1 MRIDVK
7 NFQFSK
13 SQKRVLNKNKDTK
26 VFIRP
31 PTVTKEHMDLYHKY
45 HTIMQDKKD
54 WKYVHI
60 DHEDYI
66 KSYVEGNTKYATE
79 FLYLR
84 DDELIGVAL
93 VDILPNAI
101 SSIYCF
107 YDHDFEEFSIG
118 KFSIL
123 TQINIAKELN
133 ITGPFN
139 IQFLVKDNIP
149 YVIEVN
155 LRASRTFPLLSKA
168 MNVNFPELA
177 VDSFFGRALPHNFV
191 YPKSVVVKSSQF
203 SFSRLLGADP
213 VLRVEMSSTGEVAC
227 FGSDYDEALLKSI
240 LSANKFD
247 FSKKAVL
254 FSIGGQVSK
263 AKFLEAARAIRSLG
277 YTIFATNRTASF
289 FKNNGIVCQV
299 ARKAHEKVPT
309 VIDIIEGKKVSFV
322 VNLSEAKESR
332 DGIKEKNLTT
342 DGYKIRRATVDN
354 QIPLFTDM
362 HLARAF
368 IKALSRYDIK
378 DLQIKSYNEY
388 IN

>member
-1 MRIDVK
+1 MNFINPDLEFFEENRDCSYFEDQKSDMRYRFLNSCSIEEYQKKLERGWRRFGKIHFVPECKSCTKCVSMRIDVK

-123 TQINIAKELN
+123 TQINIANELN
-133 ITGPFN
+133 I
-139 IQFLVKDNIP
+139 P
-149 YVIEVN
+149 YI
-155 LRASRTFPLLSKA
+155 
-168 MNVNFPELA
+168 
-177 VDSFFGRALPHNFV
+177 
-191 YPKSVVVKSSQF
+191 Y
-203 SFSRLLGADP
+203 
-213 VLRVEMSSTGEVAC
+213 
-227 FGSDYDEALLKSI
+227 
-240 LSANKFD
+240 
-247 FSKKAVL
+247 
-254 FSIGGQVSK
+254 
-263 AKFLEAARAIRSLG
+263 LG
-277 YTIFATNRTASF
+277 YW
-289 FKNNGIVCQV
+289 
-299 ARKAHEKVPT
+299 
-309 VIDIIEGKKVSFV
+309 IDNHYSM
-322 VNLSEAKESR
+322 
-332 DGIKEKNLTT
+332 
-342 DGYKIRRATVDN
+342 GYKKEYMPFEVLKNRAN
-354 QIPLFTDM
+354 LNEEPIWEK
-362 HLARAF
+362 F
-368 IKALSRYDIK
+368 I
-378 DLQIKSYNEY
+378 Q
-388 IN
+388 